1 MKYLVGV
8 AEMKISDTAQDVIV
22 TQALGSCIGIA
33 IHDSAAYVGGIIHYM
48 LPEIKFNKSQAEKNP
63 FMFGDSGIPL
73 MLEKIFELGAV
84 KSNLRVII
92 AGGAS
97 VLEQKG
103 FFDIGMRNILIA
115 RDIFKKNDIKI
126 TKEHIGGYIPRIL
139 YLEIGAGHTWL
150 TTGTKK
156 VEL

>member
-1 MKYLVGV
+1 MKYLVGT
-8 AEMKISDTAQDVIV
+8 AEMKISHTAQDVIV
-22 TQALGSCIGIA
+22 TQALGSCIGISV
-33 IHDSAAYVGGIIHYM
+33 HDSSACVGGIIHYM
-48 LPEIKFNKSQAEKNP
+48 LPETKFNKSQAEKKP
-63 FMFGDSGIPL
+63 FIFGDSGIPL

-84 KSNLRVII
+84 KSNFRVIM

-103 FFDIGMRNILIA
+103 FFDIGMRNISIA
-115 RDIFKKNDIKI
+115 RDIFKKNGIII
-126 TKEHIGGYIPRIL
+126 TKEHIGGFIPRIL
-139 YLEIGAGHTWL
+139 YLEIGSGHTWL